1 MSDSL
6 HGKKILIIDD
16 DLLMLHL
23 VGQTLSLAEGQVYS
37 ATNGPEGLKKFYV
50 HQPNLV
56 ILDIMMPGVDGFEIC
71 RLIRQSSNVPII
83 MLTALGQEKDI
94 VRGFNCGADDYVTKP
109 FSPDVLVARV
119 QAVLHRAALPA
130 VVEEL
135 VVYNDGYLT
144 IDIKQRRVRVRGES
158 VKLSTKEYQLLVY
171 LFENAGRILTIY
183 QILEKVWGWEYR
195 DNVDYVHVYVHHLR
209 QKLEENPKSPRY
221 LLTEHGIGYRFEKAS
236 SASK

>member
-1 MSDSL
+1 VSDSL

-16 DLLMLHL
+16 DPFMLHL
-23 VGQTLSLAEGQVYS
+23 VEQTLSLAGNQVYTS
-37 ATNGPEGLKKFYV
+37 TNGPEGLKQFYV
-50 HQPNLV
+50 HQPDLV

-94 VRGFNCGADDYVTKP
+94 VRGFNCGADDYVVKP
-109 FSPDVLVARV
+109 FSSDVLVARV

-130 VVEEL
+130 VVEEP
-135 VVYNDGYLT
+135 VIYNDGYLT
-144 IDIKQRRVRVRGES
+144 IDIEQHRVHVRGDPI
-158 VKLSTKEYQLLVY
+158 KLSAKEFQLLVY
-171 LFENAGRILTIY
+171 FFQNAGRILTIS
-183 QILEKVWGWEYR
+183 QILENIWGWEYR

-209 QKLEENPKSPRY
+209 QKLEENPKSPKY
-221 LLTEHGIGYRFEKAS
+221 LLTEHGIGYRFEKAG